1 MKTKKGII
9 IGLIGCV
16 AVLCLI
22 FLGIA
27 TSHNPK
33 KSTVTTHTT
42 KKSTSSTKKSSKS
55 SSTTSTTSTTTTT
68 TESSTTQEQI
78 ATPAKTQTETE
89 TAQPAQAPVPS
100 STYTP
105 GVGGLTA
112 EDVAQEEA
120 RYAAEA
126 QQAAQ
131 DQAAREQW
139 HDDQVEWAIQNGY
152 YNSSETGE

>member
-1 MKTKKGII
+1 MKGKRGII

-16 AVLCLI
+16 TVLCLV

-27 TSHNPK
+27 TSHNAK
-33 KSTVTTHTT
+33 KSSVITHTT
-42 KKSTSSTKKSSKS
+42 KKSTSSTQKSGKS
-55 SSTTSTTSTTTTT
+55 SSTTTTTS
-68 TESSTTQEQI
+68 ESSTTQEQV
-78 ATPAKTQTETE
+78 ATPAQIQTETE
-89 TAQPAQAPVPS
+89 IAQPAQATAPS

-112 EDVAQEEA
+112 EDVTQD
-120 RYAAEA
+120 

-131 DQAAREQW
+131 DQAARKQW

-152 YNSSETGE
+152 YDNSTETKK

>member
-16 AVLCLI
+16 AALCLI
-22 FLGIA
+22 SLGIA
-27 TSHNPK
+27 TSHNTK
-33 KSTVTTHTT
+33 KSTTTTRTTTT

-68 TESSTTQEQI
+68 TESTTTEQ
-78 ATPAKTQTETE
+78 
-89 TAQPAQAPVPS
+89 AQATVPS